1 MDPRKERTNES
12 KDRSKEMKITIRL
25 IVSLV
30 FVVAMVV
37 FVFSL
42 YQANYEKNRLARDLE
57 RRSIILAESLQE
69 SIAPLIQS
77 NAPTKLNRIVERFGN
92 RERLK
97 GIAVFDKQG
106 MALTL
111 TAHLK
116 QQIAQPFPQSVN
128 SVAEN
133 RSMGS
138 FMNVGAQRMYIYTIP
153 IYSDDGSVAGALTT
167 FNDISYIDIRLSEIW
182 KDNLL
187 RFFTLSL
194 LVVLSTVLVVRWSIT
209 GPIARLAEW
218 MRELRT
224 EKEERANPVA
234 PIRGDIL
241 DPLVSEVT
249 QLAKSLSMA
258 RARAEEE
265 VRSRSKPDSIWTSN
279 SLKEYMRAELQDK
292 KLFVVSNRE
301 PYMHEKKG
309 RVTKCIVPAGGLV
322 TALDPVM
329 RICDGIWLAH
339 GSGDADREFV
349 DAHSKV
355 RVPPGEPSYTL
366 KRIWLTKE
374 QENGYY
380 YGFSNEGIW
389 PLCHITHTRPI
400 FRLEDWIHY
409 QEVNE
414 LFAKALIE
422 EIANEESPLVLIQDY
437 HLALLPL
444 LVKQKRPD
452 AKVALFWHIPWP
464 NPESFGICPWRQEIL
479 IGMLGADL
487 MSFHIQ
493 FFCNNFL
500 DTVDRFLESQID
512 WEQFSIKRS
521 GHATLVKPFPISVS
535 YDQKVE
541 MEATA
546 NNDASIRECIMKEIG
561 IQVKYLGVGVDR
573 IDYTKG
579 IPERFKAVERFLE
592 KYPEFVEEFTFIEL
606 GAPSRDHIR
615 KYRELMSEVE
625 ETVEK
630 INWRFQT
637 KTWKPIVYL
646 KAHHSHEEIERY
658 YRASDICMV
667 TSLHDGMNLVAK
679 EFIISR
685 HDNGGVLILSQFAGA
700 SRELKDSVIVN
711 PYDIEEM
718 ADAIKFALTLDPS
731 ERRERM
737 QRMRNVVKEHNIY
750 RWAGKLIAELSRV
763 RLTGE

>member
-1 MDPRKERTNES
+1 
-12 KDRSKEMKITIRL
+12 MKITIRL

-30 FVVAMVV
+30 MVVALAV
-37 FVFSL
+37 FAFSL
-42 YQANYEKNRLARDLE
+42 YQVNYEKSRLARDLE
-57 RRSIILAESLQE
+57 RRSLILGESLQE

-77 NAPTKLNRIVERFGN
+77 NAIAKLNRIVERFGN

-97 GIAVFDKQG
+97 GIAVFDLQG
-106 MALTL
+106 IILTSTL
-111 TAHLK
+111 YLK
-116 QQIAQPFPQSVN
+116 PNITQPFPQAVN
-128 SVAEN
+128 SIAEN
-133 RSMGS
+133 RSIGS
-138 FMNVGAQRMYIYTIP
+138 FMTIAGQKMYIYTVP
-153 IYSDDGSVAGALTT
+153 ISGEDDFAAGALTT
-167 FNDISYIDIRLSEIW
+167 FNDISYIDIRLHEIW
-182 KDNLL
+182 KDNIL

-194 LVVLSTVLVVRWSIT
+194 LVALSTVLVVRWSIT

-224 EKEERANPVA
+224 AKEDRESPAVPL
-234 PIRGDIL
+234 RGDML
-241 DPLVSEVT
+241 DPLISEVT
-249 QLAKSLSMA
+249 QMAKSLSMA
-258 RARAEEE
+258 RAKAEED
-265 VRSRSKPDSIWTSN
+265 VRSQSKSDPLWTSS
-279 SLKEYMRAELQDK
+279 SLREYMRVELKGK
-292 KLFVVSNRE
+292 KLFLISNRE
-301 PYMHEKKG
+301 PYMHVREG

-355 RVPPGEPSYTL
+355 RVPPDEPSYTL

-374 QENGYY
+374 QEDGYY

-400 FRLEDWIHY
+400 FRLEDWVSY
-409 QEVNE
+409 QKVNE
-414 LFAKALIE
+414 LFAEALLE
-422 EIANEESPLVLIQDY
+422 EIAHEDSPLVLIQDY
-437 HLALLPL
+437 HLALLPF

-487 MSFHIQ
+487 LSFHIQ

-512 WEQFSIKRS
+512 WEQFSVKRS

-541 MEATA
+541 MEAATQDNA
-546 NNDASIRECIMKEIG
+546 LMRECIMKEIG
-561 IQVKYLGVGVDR
+561 IQSKYLGVGVDR

-579 IPERFKAVERFLE
+579 IPERFKAIERFLE
-592 KYPEFVEEFTFIEL
+592 KYPEFIEKFTFIEL

-615 KYRELMSEVE
+615 RYRELMAEIE
-625 ETVEK
+625 ETVET

-646 KAHHSHEEIERY
+646 KAHHAHEVIDRY
-658 YRASDICMV
+658 YRVADICMV

-685 HDNGGVLILSQFAGA
+685 YDNDGVLILSQFAGA

-718 ADAIKFALTLDPS
+718 ADAIKFALTLEPS
-731 ERRERM
+731 ERTERM
-737 QRMRNVVKEHNIY
+737 QRMRSTVKEHNIY
-750 RWAGKLIAELSRV
+750 RWAGKLIAELSHV